1 MATEN
6 TDNFIPSTKEYQV
19 LKKYF
24 GILTSSI
31 SEPVTLAAN
40 LYSADLISDS
50 TRKKATS
57 EYSSQE
63 IRNHHILDELM
74 TAIAIDSTNLTKI
87 ISVLQNHPPN
97 LSAIADKM
105 TKDYYG
111 NEY

>member
-1 MATEN
+1 MATN
-6 TDNFIPSTKEYQV
+6 SFIYSTKEYQV

-24 GILTSSI
+24 GILTSAI
-31 SEPVTLAAN
+31 SETVTLAAN

-63 IRNHHILDELM
+63 IRNHYILDELM
-74 TAIAIDSTNLTKI
+74 TAVAIDPTKLTKI
-87 ISVLQNHPPN
+87 ISVLQCHPPN
-97 LSAIADKM
+97 LSTIANKM
-105 TKDYYG
+105 TTDYYG